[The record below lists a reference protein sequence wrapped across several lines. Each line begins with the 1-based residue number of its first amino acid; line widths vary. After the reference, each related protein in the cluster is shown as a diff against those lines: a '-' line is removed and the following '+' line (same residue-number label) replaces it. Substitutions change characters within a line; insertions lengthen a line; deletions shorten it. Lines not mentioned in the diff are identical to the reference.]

1 MPLPRPKKLRNVRPR
16 GTKAAE
22 WLKLEQRL
30 ENLEGRWGDGEI
42 INIAGWKTI
51 RYRETADDIIILAEL
66 TTESAQRCD
75 CGTTWAEMTKWGYTD
90 PTYVID
96 IPIRSKRT
104 RIYYRLQRRRCLE
117 CRKMFQQPLPGIDE
131 QHTMFSGRL
140 VEYIG
145 RESFSIS
152 RSFSGIANEVGC
164 SEIKVRKIFTA
175 RALRF
180 ETGRVIEAP
189 QWLAID
195 EVYPKRYGSA
205 YCVISAPEIRQVLDL
220 IPNNRKR
227 KKNAI
232 NPKVNKGIDATAL
245 WIWLLNLK
253 YRDKVLVVT
262 IDMCAQYRSIVQR
275 LLKNAIIVVDRYHVH
290 NMLNVALKG
299 VLEVLRDGLTPS
311 EQRRLMR
318 RMSLVLKNYRHL
330 SKMTREDENGQVL
343 PSEKDLFKKWLKD
356 MPDLAVAYWL
366 KKDFSDI
373 LQLSD
378 RQKAEQLTDAW
389 LDRACEFVKYF
400 RGKYQKTY
408 RGHWEDPF
416 GNVPNTII
424 EWRKCILNYIDYKNV
439 IGTKRKTNA
448 FAEFANKQIKKAFQ
462 TGNGYSAQVLRVK
475 VIHGGVLVIKRP
487 PHPLDQKWTRS
498 KSDRSARRGPK
509 SQREVNPNSNLA
521 LLESARDGQD
531 KTRGLLPEPQETT
544 GWIERF
550 GSAARNKD
558 VSGSDEL
565 LYMEMLKEFEP
576 EEKEVVRR
584 GRRPFRHDSRQFKMF

>member
-1 MPLPRPKKLRNVRPR
+1 MPLPRPKKSRNVRPR

-30 ENLEGRWGDGEI
+30 ENLEGTWGDGEI

-51 RYRETADDIIILAEL
+51 RYRETADDIIILAES

-104 RIYYRLQRRRCLE
+104 RIYYTLQRRRCLE
-117 CRKMFQQPLPGIDE
+117 CRRMFQQPLPGIDE
-131 QHTMFSGRL
+131 QHTMFSSRL

-205 YCVISAPEIRQVLDL
+205 YCVISAPELKQVLDL

-262 IDMCAQYRSIVQR
+262 IDMCVQYRSIVQR

-299 VLEVLRDGLTPS
+299 VLEVLRDNLDPS
-311 EQRRLMR
+311 EQRRFMR
-318 RMSLVLKNYRHL
+318 RWSLVLKNYRHL

-356 MPDLAVAYWL
+356 MPDLAVAYRL

-389 LDRACEFVKYF
+389 LDRVCEFVEYF

-416 GNVPNTII
+416 GNVPNTIA
-424 EWRKCILNYIDYKNV
+424 EWRRCILNYIDYKNV

-521 LLESARDGQD
+521 LLESARDSQD

-550 GSAARNKD
+550 GSTVQNKD

-565 LYMEMLKEFEP
+565 YIEMLKEP